1 MKTHLVVNFS
11 KVLLNITLIMLGLSI
26 LWFIT
31 IGLPFKYDINTCI
44 GLILASIYFLIVYDL
59 RKIVYST
66 NSVPFCLDNVK
77 RFKRIGCYMFLMAVI
92 DGIVNWKKES
102 NFEFIAI
109 QSGSIKGSFI
119 MYIILAC
126 IALVLSEIFKQV
138 QAVEL
143 KNEKDITV

>member
-11 KVLLNITLIMLGLSI
+11 KVLLSITLIMLGLS
-26 LWFIT
+26 T
-31 IGLPFKYDINTCI
+31 IGLPFKFDINTCI

-77 RFKRIGCYMFLMAVI
+77 RFKRIGCYIFLMAVI

-109 QSGSIKGSFI
+109 QSGSLKGSFI
-119 MYIILAC
+119 MYIILTC
-126 IALVLSEIFKQV
+126 IALVLSEIFK